1 MWRDPPRLLHPRSQ
15 TVDSNI
21 FRARPDIPAGAAI
34 RKLGSMG
41 VVRAMPMLRLAL
53 EEGQLE
59 FAPASARALRQLG
72 DTITAVDML
81 AWLSNSCSWR
91 RLRAV
96 LALPALVD
104 RVPCRI
110 C

>member
-1 MWRDPPRLLHPRSQ
+1 MDR
-15 TVDSNI
+15 NI
-21 FRARPDIPAGAAI
+21 FRARPDISAGAAI

-41 VVRAMPMLRLAL
+41 VVRAMPMLRLAV
-53 EEGQLE
+53 EQGQLE
-59 FAPASARALRQLG
+59 LAPASARILRQLG
-72 DTITAVDML
+72 DTITAGDML
-81 AWLSNSCSWR
+81 AWLSSPRSR
-91 RLRAV
+91 RPLRAV